1 MRNEF
6 RDTTVRRFGEAGH
19 ESLPEVPVPVG
30 QKCLACGEAVQ
41 EGDSGF
47 VLPFTDLSSTRLV
60 PQHLEC
66 MFMTVLADS
75 MHETKI
81 KNNACICTPSVPE
94 GTFREEAKK
103 LFNCCTRKV
112 A

>member
-1 MRNEF
+1 MSEGF
-6 RDTTVRRFGEAGH
+6 EQTTLRRFGEAGH
-19 ESLPEVPVPVG
+19 KDLPEVTAPVG
-30 QKCLACGEAVQ
+30 QKCLACDEAVQ

-47 VLPFTDLSSTRLV
+47 VLPFTDMTSTRLV

-66 MFMTVLADS
+66 MFMTTLADS
-75 MHETKI
+75 MHAAKI

-103 LFNCCTRKV
+103 LLLCCTRKV